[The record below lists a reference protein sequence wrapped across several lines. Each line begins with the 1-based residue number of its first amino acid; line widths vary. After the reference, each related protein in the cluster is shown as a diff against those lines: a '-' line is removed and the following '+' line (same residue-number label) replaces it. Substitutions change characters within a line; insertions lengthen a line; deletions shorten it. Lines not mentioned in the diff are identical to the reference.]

1 LPLENNGG
9 PTEAG
14 SHWERT
20 TFGNEGMTATLKW
33 DAVFSKFTMN
43 LFRDSGWYEFDEE
56 YMPDLEWGR
65 D

>member
-1 LPLENNGG
+1 
-9 PTEAG
+9 
-14 SHWERT
+14 
-20 TFGNEGMTATLKW
+20 MTATLKW
-33 DAVFSKFTMN
+33 DVVFSKFTMN